1 MEVQTH
7 EFAKYSRQML
17 LPEIGIAG
25 QQRLANGKVAV
36 IGCGGLGSAILP
48 YLAGAGVGTIGLV
61 DLDLVAANNLHRQ
74 VLYTTHDI
82 GRPKAEIA
90 ARRLRAINPDVE
102 VRVHPVMI
110 SSENALELLED
121 YDIVIDGSDNFPTRY
136 LVNDACYL
144 LNKTLVYGSIFRF
157 EGQVSVFNAPLPNGE
172 VSPNYRDLFPQPPA
186 PESVPNCAEGGV
198 IGVLPGII
206 GSMQAN
212 EAIKLLAKIGE
223 PLAGK
228 LYILDAKDF
237 SSRLIRFGK
246 DPQNPLSGSSPSQ
259 TTLVDYDA
267 FCGLGTEIA
276 PLAEDEV
283 SVEDLYSLIQN
294 KQPYT
299 LLDVRTPY
307 EYQMVNL
314 GGTLISAKSFD
325 ESLLQSR
332 TPIIVHCRTGKRSL
346 AFVKQLKK
354 TYPQANILSLKG
366 GIVGYTQKYHPEVE
380 V

>member
-1 MEVQTH
+1 
-7 EFAKYSRQML
+7 ML

-110 SSENALELLED
+110 SSENALEILED

-267 FCGLGTEIA
+267 FCGLRTEIA

-283 SVEDLYSLIQN
+283 SVEALYSLIQN